1 MICIPPRRRKL
12 FFFLFG
18 AALMRESLYVNIG
31 RCICLQWPN
40 GTERVNT
47 NKMAAAGMWIDL
59 CKPIYH
65 AFYFCVKRWHASW
78 HSKLAYETVNVCDEF
93 KSGFVCILPYRG
105 RFVLFPG
112 LPVSCRSSRS
122 AWGTQMHVI
131 STQHELCIQKT
142 HPCVVTANW
151 SVRIIVMVH
160 QQSSCV

>member
-1 MICIPPRRRKL
+1 MFCIVPDWSTLLDHLFMICIPPRRRKL

-93 KSGFVCILPYRG
+93 KSGFVCILPYTG
-105 RFVLFPG
+105 RFVLDT
-112 LPVSCRSSRS
+112 VSWSSR
-122 AWGTQMHVI
+122 
-131 STQHELCIQKT
+131 LLQKLSV
-142 HPCVVTANW
+142 CVRNTDA
-151 SVRIIVMVH
+151 
-160 QQSSCV
+160 CD